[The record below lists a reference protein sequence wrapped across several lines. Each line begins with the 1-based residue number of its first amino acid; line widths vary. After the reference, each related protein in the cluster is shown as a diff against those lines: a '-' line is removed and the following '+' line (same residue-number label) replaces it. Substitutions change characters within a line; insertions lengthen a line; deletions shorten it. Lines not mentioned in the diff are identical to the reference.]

1 MKEKFESSKKK
12 QWIISA
18 TALAAGFIVIVLGS
32 SLLSGDAQ
40 KEREKKILEMPQ
52 VKYLD
57 ADKLEKDSFK
67 ETYGN

>member
-40 KEREKKILEMPQ
+40 KEKEKKILEMPQ

-67 ETYGN
+67 